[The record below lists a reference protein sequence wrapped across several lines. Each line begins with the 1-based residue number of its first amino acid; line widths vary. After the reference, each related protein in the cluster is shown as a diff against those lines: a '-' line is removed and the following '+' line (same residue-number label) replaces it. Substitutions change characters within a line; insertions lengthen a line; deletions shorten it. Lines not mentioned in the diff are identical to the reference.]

1 MYTHGVECCFYSHS
15 SVSGG
20 VIAAVS
26 VSVLILMVAAAVAV
40 ILLATCVRRKK
51 RTRNYSLNNS
61 FRSTETDRSRVY
73 VNVTATS
80 ISQVQLYPQ
89 NSCRQFIFVF
99 QQPCVENGGQSKEG
113 STLNQYTTSPPE
125 SGSSYHIYEM
135 TEMTDE
141 VTAKPQEAAQE
152 TVDLPD
158 KTTSPSP
165 LPQRNRTSVYKRG
178 SGSYKQ
184 KKSPYHHQPPRRYNT
199 VGEYEFM
206 MPQLQA
212 AAAAAAMKKH
222 TSLPTTS
229 ITDDHY
235 SEISDEEEQQ
245 RSDAYIFMETEQPSE
260 EFSSFLSKWFDVDK
274 DADTTQRDRTISE
287 VSEDDVYITMQ

>member
-1 MYTHGVECCFYSHS
+1 MTFVY
-15 SVSGG
+15 
-20 VIAAVS
+20 A
-26 VSVLILMVAAAVAV
+26 LIHRIHADNLYVV
-40 ILLATCVRRKK
+40 
-51 RTRNYSLNNS
+51 
-61 FRSTETDRSRVY
+61 FR
-73 VNVTATS
+73 
-80 ISQVQLYPQ
+80 
-89 NSCRQFIFVF
+89 
-99 QQPCVENGGQSKEG
+99 QPCVENGGQHKEG
-113 STLNQYTTSPPE
+113 STLNQYTTSPPD

-141 VTAKPQEAAQE
+141 EVTGKPEGAAE
-152 TVDLPD
+152 EVVDLPD
-158 KTTSPSP
+158 NTKSASP
-165 LPQRNRTSVYKRG
+165 LPQRNRTSAYTRG

-184 KKSPYHHQPPRRYNT
+184 KKSPYHRQPPRRYNT

-222 TSLPTTS
+222 TSMPTAST
-229 ITDDHY
+229 TDDHY

-245 RSDAYIFMETEQPSE
+245 QSDTYIFMQTEQPSE

-287 VSEDDVYITMQ
+287 VTEEDVYITMQ